1 MRIFSILAITLA
13 LLAGTSYGQ
22 ASSTEVADPQ
32 ALVIEAPSAATSLQ
46 FIPNPQKFGQVGH
59 PHVLPM
65 HPPEY
70 FLNPAPLP
78 AAAHLSYYGGRVV
91 SNMQVVQVL
100 WGTGSYLAQVESLG
114 TPSMSSFYHEVLN
127 SSYVDWLSE
136 YDTAGLAAP
145 TSNQIIGRGSFDLQV
160 AITPASNANTIS
172 DSTIQSEI
180 TRQITA
186 GTLPAPTTD
195 GNGNTNTYYA
205 VFFPHGKTITQGGSS
220 SCVGGGFCAYHGT
233 VGAAGSLAQFFYGVH
248 PDMQAGS
255 GCATGCG
262 NAATP
267 FGNYT
272 SVASHEM
279 VETITDAEVGLATV
293 VGPPLAWYDA
303 NNGESGDICNAEQSS
318 VNTSDGQTY
327 VVQKIWSN
335 AQGACVVSGPAS
347 ASFTV
352 APGSL
357 AFGNQQAD
365 TKSATQ
371 AVTVTNTG
379 GVSLPI
385 TSITRTGTAPG
396 QFTETDNC
404 RPSVA
409 VGATCT
415 IHVIFA
421 PKALGAKTATLN
433 VNAGGGA
440 GTKSVKLS
448 GTGIAGPYTVFP
460 TTLAFGTVTH
470 GTTSPSQAVTV
481 KNNGSVPLPITS
493 IARSGADA
501 GTFTLTQNCRPS
513 LAAGASCTINV
524 TFAPKGLG
532 AKSAILS
539 VNTSGGAGTQAVS
552 LSGTS
557 N

>member
-1 MRIFSILAITLA
+1 MRISSILAVTLV
-13 LLAGTSYGQ
+13 LLASTSYGQ
-22 ASSTEVADPQ
+22 ASSTEAADPQ
-32 ALVIEAPSAATSLQ
+32 ALATEAPGIANSLQ

-59 PHVLPM
+59 PHMLPM

-70 FLNPAPLP
+70 FLNPAPPP
-78 AAAHLSYYGGRVV
+78 ATPRLIYHGGRVV
-91 SNMQVVQVL
+91 SDMQVVQVL
-100 WGTGSYLAQVESLG
+100 WGTGSYLAQVESVA

-145 TSNQIIGRGSFDLQV
+145 TSNQIIGRGSFDTQV
-160 AITPASNANTIS
+160 TITPASNAATIS

-180 TRQITA
+180 TRQINA
-186 GTLPAPTTD
+186 GTLPAPTSD

-205 VFFPHGKTITQGGSS
+205 VFFPHGKSITMGGSG
-220 SCVGGGFCAYHGT
+220 SCQQFCAYHGT
-233 VGAAGSLAQFFYGVH
+233 VAAAGSLAEFFYGVH
-248 PDMQAGS
+248 PDMQTGS
-255 GCATGCG
+255 GCESGCG
-262 NAATP
+262 AAATP

-293 VGPPLAWYDA
+293 VGPPLAWYDSV
-303 NNGESGDICNAEQSS
+303 NGESGDICNAEQSS
-318 VNTSDGQTY
+318 VSTSDGQTY

-335 AQGACVVSGPAS
+335 AQGACVVTGPAS

-357 AFGNQQAD
+357 AFGNQHAD
-365 TKSATQ
+365 TKSAAQ

-379 GVSLPI
+379 GVSLAI

-415 IHVIFA
+415 INVVFD

-440 GTKSVKLS
+440 GTKSVTLS
-448 GTGIAGPYTVFP
+448 GTGIAGPYTVSP

-481 KNNGSVPLPITS
+481 TNNGSVTLPITS
-493 IARSGADA
+493 IARSGANA
-501 GTFTLTQNCRPS
+501 GMFTLTQNCRPS

-524 TFAPKGLG
+524 SFAPKGLG

-539 VNTSGGAGTQAVS
+539 VNTGAGAGTQAVS